1 VIAASKIMVEQL
13 PTEETPLLSSA
24 AHWDPETAASRDP
37 SAAAESAAQ
46 DDGWKPT
53 WNLRLIQSGE
63 QCRDPAI
70 DDESSFAKSHL
81 PGPAQLLDA
90 SVTWCNVFLA
100 GFDST
105 VAAST
110 YSIIGSEFGSANNAV
125 WVSTR

>member
-1 VIAASKIMVEQL
+1 MVEQF
-13 PTEETPLLSSA
+13 PSEETPLLSSA
-24 AHWDPETAASRDP
+24 THWDPEVAASRIP
-37 SAAAESAAQ
+37 SAAAQSAAQ

-63 QCRDPAI
+63 QCLDSAI
-70 DDESSFAKSHL
+70 DDGSSFAKSHL
-81 PGPAQLLDA
+81 AAPAQLVNA